1 MRHLLFIFFVLPLT
15 LIAQQTPLNF
25 LGEVSGERDEVS
37 GMVTLPGM
45 SQIIMIEDS
54 GNEPALALIDY
65 AGGFVSGVTLD
76 NLRNRDWEDLQTDK
90 EGLLYIGDLGNNFSD
105 RDTMVI
111 YRLENVAG
119 FFESNLTLSFDSI
132 QFTYSDQ
139 LAEMPYNPSGNFDCE
154 AFVVDGDFIHLYS
167 KDHSGRNYTKH
178 YVLPNEMGMQTAQL
192 IDSTQL
198 TSWVTGAHLRHDCSQ
213 LYLCSDN
220 RLTAFSDFSLDEIYE
235 GYTFDTQQ
243 VESIFKDN
251 QGRVLL
257 VEEAEIGGGSSRLYS
272 FHEREL
278 EPQMRLFPN
287 PAFYTIALQF
297 AVPIHFISVYQSSGT
312 LVFEEVLELNCTTYN
327 LDVNSF
333 IEGRYIVV
341 AASSGDPVVGS
352 FIKLE

>member
-1 MRHLLFIFFVLPLT
+1 MRHLLFIYFVLPLT

-25 LGEVSGERDEVS
+25 LGEVSGERNEVS
-37 GMVTLPGM
+37 GMVVLPGM
-45 SQIIMIEDS
+45 SQILMIEDS

-76 NLRNRDWEDLQTDK
+76 NLRNRDWEDLQTDQN
-90 EGLLYIGDLGNNFSD
+90 GFLYIGDIGNNFSD

-139 LAEMPYNPSGNFDCE
+139 LAEMQLNPSGNFDCE
-154 AFVVDGDFIHLYS
+154 AFVVDDEVIHLYS

-178 YVLPNEMGMQTAQL
+178 YVLPNEMGRQTAQL

-220 RLTAFSDFSLDEIYE
+220 RLTTFTDFSLEKIYE
-235 GYTFDTQQ
+235 EYTFDTQQ

-272 FHEREL
+272 FHERER
-278 EPQMRLFPN
+278 EPQIRLFPN
-287 PAFYTIALQF
+287 PAFHTISLRF
-297 AVPIHFISVYQSSGT
+297 AVPVHSISVYQSSGKR
-312 LVFEEVLELNCTTYN
+312 VFEAVLEIDCNAYN

-333 IEGRYIVV
+333 IEGRYIVF
-341 AASSGDPVVGS
+341 AASSGDPVIGS
-352 FIKLE
+352 FIKLD